1 MFQIDV
7 PVGTMPSSSSV
18 AEIYICDGERVVK
31 ALYQNRLCVIVE
43 ITGDV
48 AILACGADTFA
59 VPLGSAE
66 LVVDPTDTQVAGA
79 DDAPGDEERM

>member
-7 PVGTMPSSSSV
+7 PAGTMPSSSSV
-18 AEIYICDGERVVK
+18 AENSICDGGRVVK

-43 ITGDV
+43 TIGDI

-59 VPLGSAE
+59 VSLCSAG
-66 LVVDPTDTQVAGA
+66 LVVDPTDSEVPGA
-79 DDAPGDEERM
+79 NPASRDEERI